1 MTRPRAIALAVCWSW
16 LLLFAIAPMLVILV
30 IALARPADTVP
41 PFALAA
47 DPGNF
52 VAAATD
58 GLYRTAFWLSLRT
71 AAVSTVICLLL
82 GYPMALAIARSGER
96 WRAWLLLALML
107 PFWTGFLMRINAW
120 IGMLRDDGWINAAL
134 AVLGIAQVRLL
145 YTDAALYIILKG
157 QVSVVKRGPEGQGDI
172 NLATLDEGDFF
183 GEMALLDGAPRSASV
198 TALTP
203 TECLL
208 LTRWVFYTTLRSDP
222 EIAVAMLPT
231 LSKRVRDA
239 EEVTKRIVTT

>member
-1 MTRPRAIALAVCWSW
+1 M
-16 LLLFAIAPMLVILV
+16 
-30 IALARPADTVP
+30 LARVP
-41 PFALAA
+41 I
-47 DPGNF
+47 F
-52 VAAATD
+52 VALSKEQLSTLARLVAH
-58 GLYRTAFWLSLRT
+58 RTFPRG
-71 AAVSTVICLLL
+71 TVI
-82 GYPMALAIARSGER
+82 IRE
-96 WRAWLLLALML
+96 
-107 PFWTGFLMRINAW
+107 
-120 IGMLRDDGWINAAL
+120 DD
-134 AVLGIAQVRLL
+134 
-145 YTDAALYIILKG
+145 TDAALYIILKG
-157 QVSVVKRGPEGQGDI
+157 QVSVTKKGPAGQSELK
-172 NLATLDEGDFF
+172 LATLDEGDFF